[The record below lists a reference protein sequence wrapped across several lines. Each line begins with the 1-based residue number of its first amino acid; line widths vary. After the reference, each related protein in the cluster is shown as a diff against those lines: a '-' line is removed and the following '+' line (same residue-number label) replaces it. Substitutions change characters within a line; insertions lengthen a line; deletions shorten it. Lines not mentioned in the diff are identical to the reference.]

1 MKGIRLKKNKNS
13 TKTINRYNVFLDG
26 VDTGFLGKEYYTKR
40 KETKLFPFKKT
51 GEDKIVPNYE
61 RIKCISF
68 PDAKKP
74 ATGVSI
80 NDNFGYGFT
89 KSKGVSGIFYY
100 LQNKSPQINEI
111 AFLDKGKT
119 ELKGSKFFISIKDFN
134 KLERD
139 TNWLKD
145 KTKKETEYS
154 YQSILSRVLPSK
166 FIKPKKTIYTKDSL
180 SKFLESKQNIQLSV
194 DDKKEV
200 EKLFFASGITKD
212 TLLKTRK
219 ELNIVYIEDVI
230 DEYEQILGLKT
241 KVAGLEEK
249 WHQFFKR
256 NSWIFSQIFSFPAV
270 ILKDKLN
277 VGGHSIEDDSD
288 RIVDFLYKNN
298 ITNNVAFIEIKTH
311 LSNIVNS
318 TPYRKPHI
326 YSMHS
331 ELTGGLIQVLDQ
343 KDTLLKQSKILG
355 TTAQSFNSV
364 CLLICGQNSML
375 NKKEKKASFEHF
387 RWSNKDVIILPFD
400 EVLEKLKMM
409 LSLIKK
415 DDKKKRKK
423 KASK

>member
-1 MKGIRLKKNKNS
+1 MKGIRLRKNKNS
-13 TKTINRYNVFLDG
+13 TKTINRYNVFLEG

-40 KETKLFPFKKT
+40 KETKYYPFKKS
-51 GEDKIVPNYE
+51 GDDRIVPKYD

-68 PDAKKP
+68 PDSKKP

-80 NDNFGYGFT
+80 NESSGFGFT
-89 KSKGVSGIFYY
+89 KPKGVSGIFYY
-100 LQNKSPQINEI
+100 LQNKSPGITEVV
-111 AFLDKGKT
+111 FLDKGKT
-119 ELKGSKFFISIKDFN
+119 ELKGSKLYLNIKDFN
-134 KLERD
+134 RLERD
-139 TNWLKD
+139 TSWLKD

-154 YQSILSRVLPSK
+154 YQTILSKVLPAK
-166 FIKPKKTIYTKDSL
+166 FKKPNKTTYTKDSL
-180 SKFLESKQNIQLSV
+180 SKFLESKSNIDLSD
-194 DDKKEV
+194 DDKKQV
-200 EKLFFASGITKD
+200 ENLFFVSGITKD

-230 DEYEQILGLKT
+230 DEYIEILSLKT
-241 KVAGLEEK
+241 KVAGLEER
-249 WHQFFKR
+249 WHQFFKK

-277 VGGHSIEDDSD
+277 VGGHSIDDDSD

-311 LSNIVNS
+311 LSQIVNN

-326 YSMHS
+326 YSIHS

-364 CLLICGQNSML
+364 CLLICGHNSML
-375 NKKEKKASFEHF
+375 NNKSKKASFEHF

-400 EVLEKLKMM
+400 EVLEKLEMM

-415 DDKKKRKK
+415 DDKKKK